1 MMLTM
6 LLFPALAMFVVSLFH
21 DPRARRLL
29 PLTSIAI
36 LLPVIRLLW
45 LPKPYGIWGNYLIAD
60 GLDTYV
66 LLVSSVVGI
75 GVTLALLT
83 LDKHVSITEAAY
95 RRFYRFFAL
104 FWIGL
109 TFSILANHMG
119 IYWIG
124 LEMATLS
131 TVYMIKT
138 NRTKAARK
146 EAWNY
151 MIVGAIAISLVLFG
165 IILMYAAA
173 KPVLGEEA
181 MRFDLLL
188 ARAARIPSPFLFEMG
203 FAVATLGMFVKMGFF
218 PMNLWLANIER
229 AAFYPVAALFSG
241 ILESAVIVGF
251 FRFSH
256 IAAQVNYSHLFVFVF
271 VYTLLT
277 IFIVAFLIFRAKDF
291 MRLFSL
297 SGVEHMALIALFWVS
312 GGVFAALLHFGAH
325 AFLKPALFLSTGV
338 LESRGKYRIAGA
350 LRGYA
355 GRRGTGFW
363 MLVSLLL
370 LAIVSLPP
378 SPMFFSE
385 LYGFGA
391 MIETAKQSDHM
402 LAMLGAI
409 FLLLLF
415 LSVIFYRFVAVY
427 QSMKYE
433 GTAESKTVY
442 TGEIVALTLFA
453 LAAVALLLPQNL
465 AFLRSIAAG
474 VHLG

>member
-1 MMLTM
+1 MMVA
-6 LLFPALAMFVVSLFH
+6 LLLLPALVMFAVSFLH
-21 DPRARRLL
+21 TPQARRLL
-29 PLTSIAI
+29 PVSSVAI
-36 LLPVIRLLW
+36 LIPVGMLFVHAKPWKLW
-45 LPKPYGIWGNYLIAD
+45 GEYLVAD
-60 GLDTYV
+60 DLNSYV
-66 LLVSSVVGI
+66 LLVSSLVGI

-83 LDKHVSITEAAY
+83 LDRHVAITEAAI

-109 TFSILANHMG
+109 ILSILANHMG

-138 NRTKAARK
+138 NRSAAAHK

-165 IILMYAAA
+165 IILIYASA
-173 KPVLGEEA
+173 KPILGEEA
-181 MRFDLLL
+181 MLFHALL
-188 ARAARIPSPFLFEMG
+188 AKARAIPSPFLFEMG
-203 FAVATLGMFVKMGFF
+203 FALATVGMFVKMGFF

-229 AAFYPVAALFSG
+229 ASFYPVAALFSG

-251 FRFSH
+251 FRFSTV
-256 IAAQVNYSHLFVFVF
+256 ARAVNEAHLVGFVVA
-271 VYTLLT
+271 YTLLT
-277 IFIVAFLIFRAKDF
+277 IFIVAFLIYRAKDF

-297 SGVEHMALIALFWVS
+297 SGIEHMALIALFWV
-312 GGVFAALLHFGAH
+312 GGGTFAALLHLGAH

-338 LESRGKYRIAGA
+338 LESSGRYHIAGA
-350 LRGYA
+350 LKGYRGV
-355 GRRGTGFW
+355 RGKLFYF
-363 MLVSLLL
+363 LVSLFL

-391 MIETAKQSDHM
+391 MVDAAESSQHL
-402 LAMLGAI
+402 LAMIGAT
-409 FLLLLF
+409 LLLLIL
-415 LSVIFYRFVAVY
+415 LSVIFYRFVAIY

-433 GTAESKTVY
+433 GEAAERPVYTAE
-442 TGEIVALTLFA
+442 VAA
-453 LAAVALLLPQNL
+453 LAIFAVGLLALITP
-465 AFLRSIAAG
+465 ATMHFLRSIA
-474 VHLG
+474 